1 MKLENLQ
8 EEQLWDCGLRRRCGS
23 SDLEG
28 CCDIG
33 GLLLL
38 GRRERCQVFVIVD
51 RAPARAVALRLARAR
66 STIRSWGDALWW
78 SLTTL
83 TTVGYGDHVPVTTTG
98 RLIAAGVMVAGVAVI
113 GAVAAIVALAVAL
126 RVAREEELAFEA
138 AAEILEQRLDV
149 RLARIEAQLAGLDA
163 RLQAWPAVSV
173 DDAVR
178 SGGGD
183 Q

>member
-1 MKLENLQ
+1 MPRKQRLT
-8 EEQLWDCGLRRRCGS
+8 WT
-23 SDLEG
+23 
-28 CCDIG
+28 
-33 GLLLL
+33 
-38 GRRERCQVFVIVD
+38 VV
-51 RAPARAVALRLARAR
+51 LRLAVVVTGFASLVVLGGGTALWLVEGERPD
-66 STIRSWGDALWW
+66 STISSWGDALWW

-126 RVAREEELAFEA
+126 RIAREEELAFEA
-138 AAEILEQRLDV
+138 AAEILEQRLDL
-149 RLARIEAQLAGLDA
+149 RLARIEAQLDGLDA

-173 DDAVR
+173 DDAIR
-178 SGGGD
+178 SGRDD